1 MKNKVL
7 VELVVP
13 ALEVKYDVYVP
24 VNRKIGSV
32 VVLLTKAMSE
42 LSGGYS
48 DSIKNFSLYDGIS
61 GHQYSPDQLIRNSNI
76 RNGSKI
82 ILM

>member
-48 DSIKNFSLYDGIS
+48 DSIENFSLCEV
-61 GHQYSPDQLIRNSNI
+61 
-76 RNGSKI
+76 KI
-82 ILM
+82 

>member
-13 ALEVKYDVYVP
+13 ALEVKYAVYVP

-42 LSGGYS
+42 FSGGYS

-61 GHQYSPDQLIRNSNI
+61 GNQYSPDQLIRNSNI

>member
-61 GHQYSPDQLIRNSNI
+61 GNQYLPDQLIRNSNI